1 MHEKGHVPKDQAL
14 WNAVAT
20 LAFVTLAIL
29 GFGLLTHGGR
39 FVDVL
44 YYLDFFDVL
53 IMGLA
58 TFRLIRLVTYDKI
71 FSFVREFFL
80 HEVEGV
86 YVKCDSGFKR
96 LMSELIECMWCTGLW
111 AGLFVFVAYLAH
123 PIGTFVVYVLA
134 VAALGSFFQNVSKA
148 VASTFE
154 K

>member
-1 MHEKGHVPKDQAL
+1 MTEKGHVSKDQAL

-20 LAFVTLAIL
+20 FAFVTLVIL

-39 FVDVL
+39 FTKIL
-44 YYLDFFDVL
+44 YYIDFFDVL

-58 TFRLIRLVTYDKI
+58 TFRIIRLITYDKI

-86 YVKCDSGFKR
+86 YVKRDGGFKR
-96 LMSELIECMWCTGLW
+96 LVSELIECMWCTGLW
-111 AGLFVFVAYLAH
+111 AGLFVFVAYLAN
-123 PIGTFVVYVLA
+123 PVGTFLVYILA
-134 VAALGSFFQNVSKA
+134 IAALGSFFQNVSKA